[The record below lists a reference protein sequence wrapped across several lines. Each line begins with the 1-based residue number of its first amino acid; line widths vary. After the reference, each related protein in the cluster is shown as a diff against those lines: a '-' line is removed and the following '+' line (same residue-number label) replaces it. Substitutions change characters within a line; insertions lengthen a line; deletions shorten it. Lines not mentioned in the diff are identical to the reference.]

1 MDKPLQ
7 PELRLSDV
15 SHFSLC
21 LAKSSGWELVKG
33 LINGK
38 WNMESVAGTQGEA
51 CNAQAS
57 AQPDCCADLQH
68 GTCSTCNAFCT
79 PMYFIES

>member
-7 PELRLSDV
+7 TELRLSDV

-21 LAKSSGWELVKG
+21 LAKSCGWDLVEG
-33 LINGK
+33 LINDK
-38 WNMESVAGTQGEA
+38 WNMEGVAGTQGET

-57 AQPDCCADLQH
+57 A
-68 GTCSTCNAFCT
+68 
-79 PMYFIES
+79 